1 MVDTLF
7 ALLLPGNDFGCN
19 AARGNNE
26 FWSSPACRMIAS
38 GRVMRDSALQP
49 PIQGGKSA
57 SEITSAV
64 KKRTYFQRLT
74 RIVGFVTLINEI
86 FLSKAQTLDAR
97 KASKPH
103 TAPRSK
109 AG

>member
-1 MVDTLF
+1 
-7 ALLLPGNDFGCN
+7 
-19 AARGNNE
+19 
-26 FWSSPACRMIAS
+26 
-38 GRVMRDSALQP
+38 MRDSALQP

-86 FLSKAQTLDAR
+86 FLSKAQTVHAR
-97 KASKPH
+97 KASKPQ

>member
-1 MVDTLF
+1 
-7 ALLLPGNDFGCN
+7 
-19 AARGNNE
+19 
-26 FWSSPACRMIAS
+26 
-38 GRVMRDSALQP
+38 MRDPALQSL
-49 PIQGGKSA
+49 IQAGKSA
-57 SEITSAV
+57 REITSAV
-64 KKRTYFQRLT
+64 KKRTYFQGLT

-86 FLSKAQTLDAR
+86 FLSKAQTVDAR